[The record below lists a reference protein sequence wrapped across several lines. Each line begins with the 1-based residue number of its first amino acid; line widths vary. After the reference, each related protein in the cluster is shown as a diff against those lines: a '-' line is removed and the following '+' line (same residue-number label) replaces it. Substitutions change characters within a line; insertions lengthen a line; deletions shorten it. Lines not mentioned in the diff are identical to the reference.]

1 MHIPMKRILVF
12 LFVIIFTQSAS
23 SQIEDIFDKTKEK
36 IEDEIK
42 KEQKKEEKKEKEKK
56 EKEKAE
62 KKKLEEMQKDTA
74 CVSDFHRTHKG
85 EIRFASSQDI
95 DMKNDIGFTET
106 FGEKDIITACVYMDR
121 RIQSYELAKGG
132 ANSFKKYF
140 VKCFIDDAEYNPR
153 FNEMLNIQETAFS
166 LRLQGSMGIL
176 SNASGYGNTIGK
188 LTPGSHRVR
197 IEIWAGNPDNATNGA
212 IAKGEY
218 TFIKD
223 EPPPKVLYK
232 FSSIPAGMN
241 NSRLEQDAI
250 DAINRYAEANQ
261 WKERYYKA
269 VITSYDWYIDRNQY
283 TGIILGRSLEVTLL
297 GSWPDGTCRY
307 AEFSV
312 YQQYDGV
319 KYSGV
324 MVYNGIG
331 SMYDCE
337 CE

>member
-1 MHIPMKRILVF
+1 MHKIILFTVSILIF
-12 LFVIIFTQSAS
+12 LQYTTY

-42 KEQKKEEKKEKEKK
+42 KEQKKEEKKEKERL

-62 KKKLEEMQKDTA
+62 KKKLEEMQKDTV

-95 DMKNDIGFTET
+95 DLRGDIGFTET
-106 FGEKDIITACVYMDR
+106 FGEKDVITACVYMDK
-121 RIQSYELAKGG
+121 RIQSYELSKGE
-132 ANSFKKYF
+132 ANSFRKYF
-140 VKCFIDDAEYNPR
+140 VKCYIDDTEFNPR
-153 FNEMLNIQETAFS
+153 FTETLSNGETAFS
-166 LRLQGSMGIL
+166 LKLQGSMGIL
-176 SNASGYGNTIGK
+176 SNTSGYGNTVGK
-188 LTPGSHRVR
+188 LAPGSHKVR
-197 IEIWAGNPDNATNGA
+197 IEVWGGNPDNPTREAV
-212 IAKGEY
+212 AKGEY
-218 TFIKD
+218 NFIKD
-223 EPPPKVLYK
+223 EPLPKILYK

-241 NSRLEQDAI
+241 NTRLEADAI
-250 DAINRYAEANQ
+250 DAINRYAAANN
-261 WKERYYKA
+261 WKERYHKA
-269 VITSYDWYIDRNQY
+269 VITGYDWYIDRNQY
-283 TGIILGRSLEVTLL
+283 TGIILGRSLDVTLL